1 MPLLEAKNISKIY
14 YSDGVETP
22 VLFDMS
28 FLVEE
33 GELLAITGPSGSGKS
48 TLLHIIG
55 FLDEPTEGKFCF
67 GDKCM
72 MDYTDEEVAEIR
84 NRDMGF
90 VFQAFNLLARTS
102 VYDNVKLP
110 LLYSDIPEK
119 EWEKLIWDAIKAV
132 DLEHRAEH
140 LSHQLSGGE
149 KQRVAIA
156 RSLVCKPKVIFAD
169 EPTGNLDTKSE
180 LKIMEIFDDLN
191 KKGHTVIIIT
201 HDPVVA
207 SYAERNI
214 HIIDGRIKSDR
225 KVTRRKKRKGTK
237 TKTENKTMKSTV

>member
-1 MPLLEAKNISKIY
+1 MSLLEAKKISKTY
-14 YSDGVETP
+14 FSDSVETP
-22 VLFDMS
+22 VLFDLS
-28 FLVEE
+28 FSIDK
-33 GELLAITGPSGSGKS
+33 GELVAITGPSGSGKS

-67 GDKCM
+67 SGKCM
-72 MDYTDEEVAEIR
+72 MDYTDEEIAKIR
-84 NRDMGF
+84 NQEMGF
-90 VFQAFNLLARTS
+90 IFQAYNLLPRTS

-119 EWEKLIWDAIKAV
+119 EWEKNIWDAIKAV

-169 EPTGNLDTKSE
+169 EPTGNLDTKAE
-180 LKIMEIFDDLN
+180 IKIMDILRDLN
-191 KKGHTVIIIT
+191 EKEGHTIIVIT
-201 HDPVVA
+201 HDPTVA
-207 SYAERNI
+207 SYAHRNI
-214 HIIDGRIKSDR
+214 HIIDGRITSDR
-225 KVTRRKKRKGTK
+225 KTKKRK
-237 TKTENKTMKSTV
+237 KSSSAAKPKKRNNET

>member
-1 MPLLEAKNISKIY
+1 MPLLEAKKISKTY

-22 VLFDMS
+22 VLFDLS
-28 FLVEE
+28 FSVEE
-33 GELLAITGPSGSGKS
+33 GELVAITGPSGSGKS
-48 TLLHIIG
+48 TLLHIAG
-55 FLDEPTEGKFCF
+55 FLDEPTGGKFCF
-67 GDKCM
+67 NDKCM
-72 MDYTDEEVAEIR
+72 MDYTDEEIAKIR
-84 NRDMGF
+84 NREMGF
-90 VFQAFNLLARTS
+90 VFQAFNLLPRTS

-132 DLEHRAEH
+132 ELEHRAEH

-169 EPTGNLDTKSE
+169 EPTGNLDTKTE
-180 LKIMEIFDDLN
+180 MKIMDILRDLN
-191 KKGHTVIIIT
+191 EKEGHTIIIIT

-207 SYAERNI
+207 SYAHRNI
-214 HIIDGRIKSDR
+214 HIIDGRIHSDR
-225 KVTRRKKRKGTK
+225 KTRKRKKSKHVPDSDPG
-237 TKTENKTMKSTV
+237 NK